1 MDDYGRRI
9 VIDLGFDAVLG
20 EASHAIREEGLQ
32 MTARIDVRD
41 HFQREL
47 RHDFRQYFLLEAW
60 SPELA
65 FQALRVNLEAGTIF
79 HTTFAV
85 YELADG
91 ETVVVANEPLSLL
104 ATDPEW
110 RRDAPTLAAIADR
123 ECERVA
129 RVLARLQ
136 HASSHHVSAPPA
148 A

>member
-1 MDDYGRRI
+1 MDDYSRRI
-9 VIDLGFDAVLG
+9 VIDSGFDAVLG
-20 EASHAIREEGLQ
+20 EASQAIREEGLQ
-32 MTARIDVRD
+32 IIARIDVRD

-65 FQALRVNLEAGTIF
+65 FEALRGNLEAGTIF
-79 HTTFAV
+79 HTTFAI

-91 ETVVVANEPLSLL
+91 ETVVAATEPLFPL
-104 ATDPEW
+104 AADPEW
-110 RRDAPTLAAIADR
+110 RRDAPTLAAVADR

-129 RVLARLQ
+129 RVLGRLQ
-136 HASSHHVSAPPA
+136 HASSHFVSAPPA

>member
-9 VIDLGFDAVLG
+9 VLDLGFEAVLR
-20 EASHAIREEGLQ
+20 EASGAIRAEGLQ
-32 MTARIDVRD
+32 TIARIDVREE
-41 HFQREL
+41 FRREL
-47 RHDFRQYFLLEAW
+47 GHDFRQYFLLEAW

-65 FQALRVNLEAGTIF
+65 FEALRYNLEAGAIF
-79 HTTFAV
+79 PTAFAI

-91 ETVVVANEPLSLL
+91 ETAVVAKESLFSL
-104 ATDPEW
+104 TAQRDW
-110 RRDAPTLAAIADR
+110 RRGAPALASVADR

-136 HASSHHVSAPPA
+136 HAASHKGSTSSA